1 MQIVRLVA
9 SLIGALLFRIRGG
22 LFDIIANKIY
32 FPVFIGLTYSYLWD
46 WSINL
51 GLLGFI
57 TAYVAQ
63 QVAGWGAYRGALVAG
78 AAPAPEC
85 SLIDDVLNKSEWLK
99 AHPRVWG
106 FCGCSLRGLLSSF
119 LLGLLAQSLIVGV
132 SGLLVGV
139 CYLIPTLL
147 LWYTKWHNTKAAWNI
162 GEYLEGALYVYMLY
176 TFSNVTPI

>member
-1 MQIVRLVA
+1 MYVIRLIA

-22 LFDIIANKIY
+22 LFDIVANKIY
-32 FPVFIGLTYSYLWD
+32 FPVFIGITYSYLWD

-63 QVAGWGAYRGALVAG
+63 QIAGWGAYRGALVAG

-85 SLIDDVLNKSEWLK
+85 ALIDDVINKSEWLK
-99 AHPRVWG
+99 ARPRVWG

-139 CYLIPTLL
+139 CYLLPTLL

-162 GEYLEGALYVYMLY
+162 GEYLEGALFMCCIH
-176 TFSNVTPI
+176 TQM